1 MMGKWVQRTLLVL
14 GWSAVFAAVAGI
26 VLHVVDWPQKSMVLL
41 ASGAMW
47 LMLGAV
53 VGLVLMLLARGWRS
67 SGAAALVLAGAA
79 WLVVPSYIP
88 EARAAG
94 GPELVVLQS
103 NILFGLADPVA
114 VVTTVR
120 DNDVDVLTVEELTD
134 DSIVRLR
141 EAGLEQRLP
150 YFYTEPAQSG
160 GGGTGIYS
168 RYPLRDTKKY
178 DGFTMSNISATMQHP
193 QRGPMTVFAF
203 HPIPPNLDFAA
214 WSSEMGKIDE
224 ILAATSAPAVVGAD
238 FNATHDHSAYR
249 ALLDGA
255 FASAADQTGDGVLL
269 TFPADR
275 RWGPVIGIDHIL
287 VAGGVAERIR
297 TLTIPGSDHRAVL
310 ATIRMDL

>member
-1 MMGKWVQRTLLVL
+1 MMRKWVQRSLLVL
-14 GWSAVFAAVAGI
+14 GWGAVVAAVIGI
-26 VLHVVDWPQKSMVLL
+26 VLHVVDWSQKSMVLL

-88 EARAAG
+88 EARAAA
-94 GPELVVLQS
+94 GPEIVVLQS
-103 NILFGLADPVA
+103 NILFGLADPNA
-114 VVTTVR
+114 VVSTVR
-120 DNDVDVLTVEELTD
+120 DNNVDVLTVEELTH

-141 EAGLEQRLP
+141 EAGLEERLP
-150 YFYTEPAQSG
+150 YFYTEATESG

-178 DGFTMSNISATMQHP
+178 DGFTMSNISAIMEHP
-193 QRGPMTVFAF
+193 QRGPMPVFAF

-214 WSSEMGKIDE
+214 WSAEMRKIDE
-224 ILAATSAPAVVGAD
+224 ILAATSAPAIVGAD

-269 TFPADR
+269 TWPDDR

-287 VAGGVAERIR
+287 VAGGVAEQIR